1 MQDAFALKEEGYDL
15 KFIATQL
22 RITPKQMELIFARY
36 KDEIS
41 LDEELP
47 QLHEVKVTPGFQ
59 MRIFGMH
66 IRLNKIPVSVEC
78 YDDYIEI
85 N

>member
-1 MQDAFALKEEGYDL
+1 MQEAFALKEEGYAID
-15 KFIATQL
+15 FIASKLRMSPEQTQ
-22 RITPKQMELIFARY
+22 LIFARY

-47 QLHEVKVTPGFQ
+47 QLHEMKVTPGFQ
-59 MRIFGMH
+59 MRIFGMN